1 MGNFVI
7 IEMEIAKFS
16 QFYELLSEDKYNQI
30 AEITMFRTKR
40 VKLKS
45 MNTTVKYYE
54 EAMSTNFSNISIL

>member
-1 MGNFVI
+1 MI